1 MKVQI
6 EMKESERLSQ
16 LFGTYRRCLFIGCML
31 QFFQQFVGI
40 NTIMYYGPDII
51 KSTGISIDG
60 IDSKRLSIM
69 LNIPLAAV
77 NAIGSVVAI
86 FVIDNMGRRFIMLR
100 LIPGILCSLLLVSF
114 AEYLSNFCGDGSDTQ
129 TSQ

>member
-1 MKVQI
+1 MT
-6 EMKESERLSQ
+6 ESERLNQ
-16 LFGTYRRCLFIGCML
+16 LFGTYRKCLFIGCML

-51 KSTGISIDG
+51 KSTGISVDG
-60 IDSKRLSIM
+60 IDEKTLSIM

-77 NAIGSVVAI
+77 NAIGSTVAV

-100 LIPGILCSLLLVSF
+100 LIPGILASLLLVSLS
-114 AEYLSNFCGDGSDTQ
+114 EYLSNFQGDGTGIKTNS
-129 TSQ
+129 